1 MKRRDREGRAAI
13 IFLLV
18 FVATVYTLWEYRGLI
33 KHLSHF
39 ILRRSVPY
47 DAFPDYIIHEFMLPI
62 IIGMLCFLGLL
73 VGYSYAQHLL
83 SLAATKVRALF
94 MRNEFIEEHILEFE
108 QIFIL
113 GITAI
118 TFYLTQ
124 DWGLSF
130 FQHNIRK
137 ELSDVLVLVVSY
149 SAIFVFYPIY
159 LYFFIRSFYYFLL
172 LGIDLKRQQFI
183 RGKKI
188 KQL

>member
-1 MKRRDREGRAAI
+1 MFTDYVSHEYV
-13 IFLLV
+13 LP
-18 FVATVYTLWEYRGLI
+18 VAVG
-33 KHLSHF
+33 S
-39 ILRRSVPY
+39 
-47 DAFPDYIIHEFMLPI
+47 
-62 IIGMLCFLGLL
+62 LCIVGLL
-73 VGYSYAQHLL
+73 VCYSYVLQLI

-94 MRNEFIEEHILEFE
+94 MRNEFIEEHILEVE

-118 TFYLTQ
+118 TFYLTK
-124 DWGLSF
+124 DWSLSF
-130 FQHNIRK
+130 FQHNMRK
-137 ELSDVLVLVVSY
+137 ELNDVLVLVVSY
-149 SAIFVFYPIY
+149 SAIFVCYPIY